1 MGRLTGFGGI
11 EEQGMNKDS
20 RVMLGVLAGTLA
32 GLFLAGAALAQ
43 TASYQGKTV
52 RMIIP
57 SGAGGG
63 YDTYARVLTAH
74 LANHL
79 PGKPTI
85 VNQNMPGASGMI
97 AINWAASDN
106 APKDGSVLVAT
117 YNALL
122 LEPLFDNPLAK
133 YDPRKF
139 EWIGSIGKQ
148 QQICLT
154 WHTSPIKSIEQAK
167 EREVVVSATGATGN
181 TATIPKMLNMLLGT
195 KFKVVTGYTTT
206 ESRLAVERGE
216 AEGSCGHSYSTLKA
230 TNPDWII
237 NKRINVLIQTGATAQ
252 QGLENVPLL
261 INLVSDP
268 DEKKMLGLLAY
279 PEEMGRP
286 FLMPPGTPKP
296 YVEAMRKA
304 FDETMKDPAF
314 LADAERAR
322 LEVEPVSGT
331 EMEKMIKAAFE
342 TPKALVERAS
352 QFKGE

>member
-1 MGRLTGFGGI
+1 MNEGRFIRAIVIG
-11 EEQGMNKDS
+11 
-20 RVMLGVLAGTLA
+20 
-32 GLFLAGAALAQ
+32 AGAAVFMTGAAAAQ
-43 TASYQGKTV
+43 GVSYEGKTL

-63 YDTYARVLTAH
+63 YDAYARALAAH
-74 LANHL
+74 IADHL
-79 PGKPTI
+79 PGKPAV

-97 AINWAASDN
+97 AINWSASDN
-106 APKDGSVLVAT
+106 APRDGSVLIAT
-117 YNALL
+117 YNSLL
-122 LEPLFDNPLAK
+122 IEPLFNNPQAK

-181 TATIPKMLNMLLGT
+181 TATIPKMLNLLLGT

-216 AEGSCGHSYSTLKA
+216 AEGACGHSYSTLKA
-230 TNPDWII
+230 SNPDWII
-237 NKRINVLIQTGATAQ
+237 NKRINVLMQTGATVQ
-252 QGLENVPLL
+252 RGLEDVPLL

-268 DEKKMLGLLAY
+268 DDKKMLGLLAY

-286 FLMPPGTPKP
+286 FLMPPGTPRP

-304 FDETMKDPAF
+304 FDETLKDPAF
-314 LADAERAR
+314 LADAKKAR
-322 LEVEPVSGT
+322 LEVDPVAGA